1 VQQQPLS
8 TAVQSPPAGDAVR
21 SAAAPPWAPESIFGR
36 VQRHL
41 GSVQRCMAEI
51 VAAHCAEPLR
61 TMLDEHLST
70 GGKRLRAMLALAA
83 AEALGSS
90 SEASIG
96 WAAACEFLHNGSL
109 VHDDL
114 QDGDE
119 MRRGHPTLW
128 FRHGPAHA
136 INAGDLLL
144 VAPALAIARVPA
156 DESLRWSLLHA
167 VSVHAARIASG
178 QAAEL
183 EMTSTQRADPVRY
196 RRVVALKT
204 SGLFELPVVGAA
216 LLAGHA
222 PASAAT
228 VSSAFQPIGVLF
240 QLQDDVLDLYGDKG
254 RGNVG
259 ADLLEGKMSAL
270 VVRHLELHP
279 GDRGWLCDLLGRP
292 RGEVR
297 SSDIEEAIARF
308 RTGGA
313 LAAVARDIWEEAVS
327 ARERALAGNGRLA
340 AIVEELIEIMLS
352 PVRKVLE
359 SCADGAAPPG
369 SAG

>member
-1 VQQQPLS
+1 VQQQPL
-8 TAVQSPPAGDAVR
+8 TNAVQPPPSGAGLGPL
-21 SAAAPPWAPESIFGR
+21 AAPSWAPESNFGR

-41 GSVQRCMAEI
+41 GAVQRCMTEI

-70 GGKRLRAMLALAA
+70 GGKRLRALLALAA
-83 AEALGSS
+83 AEALGAS
-90 SEASIG
+90 SEASVG
-96 WAAACEFLHNGSL
+96 WAAACELLHNGSL

-128 FRHGPAHA
+128 FRHGSAHA

-144 VAPALAIARVPA
+144 IAPALAIARVPA
-156 DESLRWSLLHA
+156 DERLRWSLLHA

-196 RRVVALKT
+196 RQVVALKT

-222 PASAAT
+222 PASASA

-279 GDRGWLCDLLGRP
+279 GDRAWLCDLLGRP
-292 RGEVR
+292 RDDVR

-308 RTGGA
+308 RSGGA
-313 LAAVARDIWEEAVS
+313 LAAVARDIRDEAAS
-327 ARERALAGNGRLA
+327 ARERALAGNARLA
-340 AIVEELIEIMLS
+340 ALVDELIEIMLT

-359 SCADGAAPPG
+359 SCADGAAP
-369 SAG
+369 AGGAG